1 MGRSG
6 GAFSLPYT
14 QALNEQNAFLSYL
27 NMRYRHLNKLN
38 MYFNQIH

>member
-1 MGRSG
+1 MGRGG

-27 NMRYRHLNKLN
+27 NMQDKH
-38 MYFNQIH
+38 

>member
-14 QALNEQNAFLSYL
+14 QALNEQNAFFTYL
-27 NMRYRHLNKLN
+27 NMQYRHLNKFYLLFSQ
-38 MYFNQIH
+38 MH